1 MQFAQT
7 MAQTNKKRR
16 RKRRGT
22 QGGRIDPSPRRS
34 RPRSRE
40 EAKAQARAKRRPGP
54 KEDLPPTWRNSLIR
68 GVFAAVIFAVL
79 LILAFKKPVGASV
92 VFGLFM
98 LAFYVPTGYYIDMVL
113 WRRRER
119 QRIRARSD

>member
-1 MQFAQT
+1 MQFVQT
-7 MAQTNKKRR
+7 MAQTKKKRR

-68 GVFAAVIFAVL
+68 GLFAAVVFAAL
-79 LILAFKKPVGASV
+79 LILFFKKPVGGSV
-92 VFGLFM
+92 IFGLFM
-98 LAFYVPTGYYIDMVL
+98 LAFYVPAGYYVDMAL

-119 QRIRARSD
+119 ARIRGRGE